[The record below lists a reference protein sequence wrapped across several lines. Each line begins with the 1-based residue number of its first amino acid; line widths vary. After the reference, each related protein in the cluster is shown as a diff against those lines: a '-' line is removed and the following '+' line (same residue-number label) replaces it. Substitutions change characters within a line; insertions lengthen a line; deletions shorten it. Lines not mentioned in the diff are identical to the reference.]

1 MRKILTPNK
10 KVKELQTQLDAA
22 QGAIDFLMMTAAGSD
37 ESVDDSAAS
46 DSTETDATDSKAE

>member
-46 DSTETDATDSKAE
+46 GSTETDTTDTKAE